1 MEWKEIFWIGEMKKL
16 RNKFISATDFSRG
29 KAFVKPF
36 GCDETF
42 CINKNG
48 EVLFKTEF
56 HPFATFNE
64 ADQIIV
70 YNNESLCGIINNS
83 GKIVIP
89 CKYDYIYQRL
99 GGYTLEKGN
108 TCKKVHFNGETIFK
122 QKPESKIIPF
132 AQYGRTISVQDS
144 IHQEKDG
151 KWGIISVT
159 AESITTIIPFEY
171 DYCDNFFEYELAEVR
186 KSGKCGFVNPKNE
199 IIIPLEYD
207 RVGLF
212 GFCAGICLVEKD
224 GKCGF
229 IDKDNNFVIPLK
241 YGSASAEFIEGLAC
255 VEVNEKSETYYK
267 YIFPN
272 DKDAF

>member
-1 MEWKEIFWIGEMKKL
+1 MKKL

-108 TCKKVHFNGETIFK
+108 TCKKVHFNGKTIFQ
-122 QKPESKIIPF
+122 QKAESKIIPF

>member
-1 MEWKEIFWIGEMKKL
+1 MKKL

-36 GCDETF
+36 GSDETF

-56 HPFATFNE
+56 HPFGSFNE
-64 ADQIIV
+64 ADQEII
-70 YNNESLCGIINNS
+70 YNNESLCGVMDNR

-99 GGYTLEKGN
+99 DGYTLEKGN
-108 TCKKVHFNGETIFK
+108 TCKNVHFNGETIFK

-144 IHQEKDG
+144 IHQKKDG
-151 KWGIISVT
+151 KWGVILVT
-159 AESITTIIPFEY
+159 AESIRTIIPLEY
-171 DYCDNFFEYELAEVR
+171 DYCGNFFEYELAEVR
-186 KSGKCGFVNPKNE
+186 QNGKCGFINPKNE
-199 IIIPLEYD
+199 IVIPLEYD

-229 IDKDNNFVIPLK
+229 IDKDNNFPLK